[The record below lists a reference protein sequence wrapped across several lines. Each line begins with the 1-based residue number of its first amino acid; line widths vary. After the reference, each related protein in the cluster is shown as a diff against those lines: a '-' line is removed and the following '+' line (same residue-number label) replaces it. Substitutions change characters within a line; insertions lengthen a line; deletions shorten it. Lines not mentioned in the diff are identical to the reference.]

1 MFEPATALRRIARKL
16 YAMKPEAKPECFF
29 ECMSAGLVWTDECA
43 PWQVEDVDALG
54 ALRILWNYRTSLILE
69 NPRSE
74 FEEIWNSALN
84 LAPKWPGFL
93 PERREPR
100 SDLLALIPKPKYQQ
114 RQSHPIPTPFPAHSS

>member
-16 YAMKPEAKPECFF
+16 NAMKPETKPECFF
-29 ECMSAGLVWTDECA
+29 ECMSGGLIWTDERTSWPIEA
-43 PWQVEDVDALG
+43 DELG

-74 FEEIWNSALN
+74 FEEIWNSAVS

-100 SDLLALIPKPKYQQ
+100 SDLLTLIPKPKN
-114 RQSHPIPTPFPAHSS
+114 P